1 MSHVWKKQTAKDQ
14 ETILKRMDF
23 HMNAAAKH
31 AGIAEEYAKRGGLTK
46 ALLYSGP
53 GNSWYPKNLVKK
65 VAYCAERIHS
75 IRLRR
80 EAGVDTWVDQKRNL
94 T

>member
-1 MSHVWKKQTAKDQ
+1 MSYVWKKQTAEDQ
-14 ETILKRMDF
+14 ENILKRIDF

-31 AGIAEEYAKRGGLTK
+31 AEIAEQYAKRGGLTK
-46 ALLYSGP
+46 TLLYHKSG
-53 GNSWYPKNLVKK
+53 GSWYPKSLVKMLSSHAK
-65 VAYCAERIHS
+65 GIHS

-80 EAGVDTWVDQKRNL
+80 EAGVDTWVDGNRNL